1 METAD
6 TNNYFI
12 YCLKDPISLEIRYI
26 GFTSKTLKYRLS
38 KHIDNAKYNKHNK
51 RLCNWIL
58 KYLKLDL
65 KPIIE
70 LIEVC
75 NENNWIEREKYWI
88 KYYSNLLNISEGG
101 DKNIIN
107 HTEETKQLLRMQK
120 LGKKPSKETLEK
132 RSKSLKGRIF
142 SEEHKKKISESNKK
156 RSLEKNKIKVID
168 IINNTEIIYL
178 GRQAVKE
185 ACNIGLMTIYRNLN
199 KDRIVK
205 NQYKLVKI

>member
-12 YCLKDPISLEIRYI
+12 YCLKDPISQEIRYI
-26 GFTSKTLKYRLS
+26 GFTTKTLKYRLS

-51 RLCNWIL
+51 HLCNWIL
-58 KYLKLDL
+58 KYLKLNL

-70 LIEVC
+70 LIEIC
-75 NENNWIEREKYWI
+75 NKDTWIEREKYWI

-101 DKNIIN
+101 DINIIK
-107 HTEETKQLLRMQK
+107 HTEETKQKLRLQK
-120 LGKKPSKETLEK
+120 IGIKPTKETLEK

-142 SEEHKKKISESNKK
+142 SKDHKLKLSKSNKQT
-156 RSLEKNKIKVID
+156 SLEKNKIKVID
-168 IINNTEIIYL
+168 IINNTEEIYL
-178 GRQAVKE
+178 GREAVKK

-199 KDRIVK
+199 KDTIVK
-205 NQYKLVKI
+205 KQYKLVKI

>member
-51 RLCNWIL
+51 HLCNWIL

-70 LIEVC
+70 LIEIC
-75 NENNWIEREKYWI
+75 NEDNWIEREKYWI
-88 KYYSNLLNISEGG
+88 KCYSNLLNISEGG

-107 HTEETKQLLRMQK
+107 HTEETKQLLRIQK

-168 IINNTEIIYL
+168 IVNNIETIYL

-199 KDRIVK
+199 KDKIIK